1 MGIACGVVSPAVP
14 PLSSPLFYNTRDAH
28 NESLTPPRTLV
39 HLFFSVYIEDLVADA
54 LQVVHIQCVEVLPP
68 PGAGLGVGGRHKVK
82 LGELARQVDE
92 CYRYC
97 LRFPLQTEAGTETV
111 CVERERERIE

>member
-1 MGIACGVVSPAVP
+1 M
-14 PLSSPLFYNTRDAH
+14 
-28 NESLTPPRTLV
+28 
-39 HLFFSVYIEDLVADA
+39 ADA

-92 CYRYC
+92 CYCYC